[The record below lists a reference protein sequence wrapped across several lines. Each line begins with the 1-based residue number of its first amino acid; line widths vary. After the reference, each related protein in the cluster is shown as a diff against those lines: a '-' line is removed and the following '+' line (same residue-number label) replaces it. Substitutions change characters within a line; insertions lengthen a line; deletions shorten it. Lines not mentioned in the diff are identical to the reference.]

1 MYSFNTTCR
10 QAQTQAV
17 GEISNNENF
26 PKWNSLLCEVTRNV
40 QTKASW
46 LNYFLEI
53 EQRKLLQ

>member
-1 MYSFNTTCR
+1 MYSFSTTCR

-17 GEISNNENF
+17 GEISNNENL
-26 PKWNSLLCEVTRNV
+26 PKWNRLLCEVNRNV